1 MKSKS
6 KTVLPDLMALM
17 TVLASPILA
26 IVIFS
31 KEPQYSLLQKKSVDE
46 RKTERDS
53 EQSLMILEF
62 Y

>member
-1 MKSKS
+1 
-6 KTVLPDLMALM
+6 MALM